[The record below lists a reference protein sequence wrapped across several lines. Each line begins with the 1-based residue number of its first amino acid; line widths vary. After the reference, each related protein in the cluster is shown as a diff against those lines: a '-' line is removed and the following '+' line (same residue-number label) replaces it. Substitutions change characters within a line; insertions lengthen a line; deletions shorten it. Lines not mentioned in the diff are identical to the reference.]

1 MKAFRPMWLLI
12 VGLLAVPATD
22 AGASK
27 TMLQG
32 AGVVHQVLPLLLPAQ
47 IQQYFVQAAEPTKLL
62 FLGGI
67 FVLIAMLLRHRLME
81 ASNDPSL

>member
-1 MKAFRPMWLLI
+1 M
-12 VGLLAVPATD
+12 PATD

-62 FLGGI
+62 FLGGL
-67 FVLIAMLLRHRLME
+67 FVIVAVIIRQRFLG
-81 ASNDPSL
+81 ASSEQSL